1 MNYRARLDATSE
13 AVDVAALARINE
25 LEAEIAARNKALS
38 PLACWWAMVE
48 AQAELSEDGPIPPD
62 AVVLHF
68 MGSGA
73 STQLTAQQM
82 RDALLPDNAGGKPL
96 SETKSD

>member
-13 AVDVAALARINE
+13 AVETAALARINE
-25 LEAEIAARNKALS
+25 LEAEIAARAKALS

-48 AQAELSEDGPIPPD
+48 AQSELSEDGPIPPD

-82 RDALLPDNAGGKPL
+82 RAALLPDNAKL
-96 SETKSD
+96 SGAEGVRS

>member
-1 MNYRARLDATSE
+1 MRVPTLALISEQLNGDGHEDLAAYLDAR
-13 AVDVAALARINE
+13 A
-25 LEAEIAARNKALS
+25 KALS

-48 AQAELSEDGPIPPD
+48 AHAELSEHGPIPPD

-82 RDALLPDNAGGKPL
+82 RAALLPDNAGDKAPQVGL
-96 SETKSD
+96 D

>member
-1 MNYRARLDATSE
+1 MESYFAENVTSSARVYLADE
-13 AVDVAALARINE
+13 VD
-25 LEAEIAARNKALS
+25 AEIAARNKALS

-82 RDALLPDNAGGKPL
+82 RAALLPDNAEVKGDN
-96 SETKSD
+96 T